1 MEILDVSSKTPKASN
16 GLSAQPVLVFLNPLN
31 AGPRRKGRL
40 RPYDSEDPREA
51 NMNAHTPALTGTA
64 QLPPVDARHLVADGT
79 TRLIDLDG
87 QIYTLRITRAGKLIL
102 TK

>member
-1 MEILDVSSKTPKASN
+1 
-16 GLSAQPVLVFLNPLN
+16 
-31 AGPRRKGRL
+31 
-40 RPYDSEDPREA
+40 
-51 NMNAHTPALTGTA
+51 MNAHTPALTGTA